1 MTKKP
6 PPQIHC
12 QSTGVLWNRI
22 NVLIIYLPIIVNMYP
37 IKWRDR
43 GVFQPRANWP
53 WNHPIIFF
61 TKHGL
66 QLSLAKRRRRRCS
79 LGLSIVTHFYRPPPF
94 PTSPNPLFV
103 RICVLESLAIIYF
116 VEYWEELPLSF
127 TQKNDIYRRGRHLR
141 ILLYCWNKVYG
152 RAHTAA
158 LVVMVQ

>member
-37 IKWRDR
+37 IAIEEFSSQERTGHEIILLSSLPNMVYSWVWPSVVVVVVARLACRSWLISIDP
-43 GVFQPRANWP
+43 PR
-53 WNHPIIFF
+53 
-61 TKHGL
+61 
-66 QLSLAKRRRRRCS
+66 
-79 LGLSIVTHFYRPPPF
+79 F